1 VDTSSEDLNDKELA
15 DLMADPDMEG
25 TIDGTEE
32 EDIDG
37 VVECGIP
44 PEISDDPIVDS
55 SEQPFSVDDFALSQ
69 SEEPQESQSDN
80 LDDVQTVT
88 KEPQPEAQEGSPIV
102 VSPDVPPID
111 SPSNGNGHDEG
122 DVAQFRKSLAGL
134 SRQLELDRLTLLH
147 KTLSGNGKNLPTLG
161 QIASDISGEHSLSP
175 DGDCDEYGK
184 RSSARLEGWVS
195 GLSFGTNRRAKK
207 FPK

>member
-1 VDTSSEDLNDKELA
+1 MPRKTTYHYDRRKFIAASALSTFGFMYAPKSIWGANDRIRVAGIGIGGKGSSDVSGVAGESPPVAQGQEDAPMVVA
-15 DLMADPDMEG
+15 DS
-25 TIDGTEE
+25 
-32 EDIDG
+32 
-37 VVECGIP
+37 P
-44 PEISDDPIVDS
+44 PKDS
-55 SEQPFSVDDFALSQ
+55 SP
-69 SEEPQESQSDN
+69 
-80 LDDVQTVT
+80 
-88 KEPQPEAQEGSPIV
+88 
-102 VSPDVPPID
+102 
-111 SPSNGNGHDEG
+111 NGHEEG

-147 KTLSGNGKNLPTLG
+147 KTLSGNGKNLPTLS
-161 QIASDISGEHSLSP
+161 QIADDISGNRPLTP